1 MDVCYSSLDCE
12 SHTQKSNPTKLFQAL
27 EPEEHGIEI
36 LYAKN
41 MIDEHEEYSFIQK
54 ELNPQISPSL
64 LICTQVYQRIEFLQN
79 V

>member
-1 MDVCYSSLDCE
+1 M
-12 SHTQKSNPTKLFQAL
+12 